1 MVGHLRQ
8 PHQFAKIAAR
18 RRARDQQIGYRAP
31 LAANR
36 PGASIN
42 VQPKTQLIG
51 ANQTAPGQFAQQRL
65 AVDQPAV
72 GRAGGQNQVID
83 RQGNALARA
92 RQVAQ
97 RTRRLPAPS
106 AVRPAPA
113 GSSRWRCSSTSA
125 TCGAMR

>member
-1 MVGHLRQ
+1 LGN
-8 PHQFAKIAAR
+8 AR
-18 RRARDQQIGYRAP
+18 

-72 GRAGGQNQVID
+72 GRAGRQNQAID
-83 RQGNALARA
+83 RQGNALAFARGQGQLKERA
-92 RQVAQ
+92 SLSSAVSRAAS
-97 RTRRLPAPS
+97 TFRLP
-106 AVRPAPA
+106 
-113 GSSRWRCSSTSA
+113 SR
-125 TCGAMR
+125 